1 MSVNPL
7 YIVEPRPILSDLRES
22 GDIEQDADRVLF
34 IYREEY
40 YVDRTKPQQ
49 RGDEAEDK
57 FFDRCERWGSL
68 RRKTVGLADIIIAKD
83 RHGATTSVKLHWD
96 ASRMRFEGLI
106 RGYSTGIPEHTELER
121 EGKPCL
127 RRPITADDLRISDM
141 RGTC

>member
-49 RGDEAEDK
+49 LAMRRRINSSIGVNGGD
-57 FFDRCERWGSL
+57 R
-68 RRKTVGLADIIIAKD
+68 
-83 RHGATTSVKLHWD
+83 
-96 ASRMRFEGLI
+96 
-106 RGYSTGIPEHTELER
+106 
-121 EGKPCL
+121 
-127 RRPITADDLRISDM
+127 
-141 RGTC
+141 

>member
-40 YVDRTKPQQ
+40 YVDRTKPQP

-57 FFDRCERWGSL
+57 FFDRCERWESL

-83 RHGATTSVKLHWD
+83 RHGS
-96 ASRMRFEGLI
+96 
-106 RGYSTGIPEHTELER
+106 
-121 EGKPCL
+121 
-127 RRPITADDLRISDM
+127 DDLSQTSLGCEPDEV
-141 RGTC
+141 